1 MIKNNIRLV
10 VLGSKS
16 FVAKNV
22 IKEIKKKN
30 YKIKIVKISRKYADL
45 EDRKQ
50 IMKIKKVFKA
60 HDTVFFA
67 AAKAPA
73 KNFLDYLYN
82 VRICKNVINS
92 INKTSIDHLIYLSSD
107 AVFSDIKNKIKEDS
121 PKNPNSYHGKMHLKR
136 ERLLKKKFKEK
147 LTILRPTLIYGK
159 DDPHNGY
166 GPNKFV
172 RLAKKNKNIEIFG
185 EGEEK
190 RDHVHIEDVSYI
202 ITKIIKNKLIGEFNI
217 ATGNLTSFLDIAIK
231 CINYTNSRS
240 KLIKI
245 KRKSKKLPHNG
256 YRPFNVKKIKSFFKN
271 KNIININKGIQKL
284 IR

>member
-1 MIKNNIRLV
+1 MIKNNRRLV

-22 IKEIKKKN
+22 IREIKKKN
-30 YKIKIVKISRKYADL
+30 YKFKIVKISRKFADL
-45 EDRKQ
+45 EDKRYLTKLE
-50 IMKIKKVFKA
+50 KVFKK

-82 VRICKNVINS
+82 IRMCKNVIKS
-92 INKTSIDHLIYLSSD
+92 IDKTSIDHFIYLSSD
-107 AVFSDIKNKIKEDS
+107 AVFSDIKKKIREDS
-121 PKNPNSYHGKMHLKR
+121 PKNPNNYHGKMHLKR
-136 ERLLKKKFKEK
+136 EGLLKKKFKGK
-147 LTILRPTLIYGK
+147 LTILRPTLIYGI

-166 GPNKFV
+166 GPNKFM

-185 EGEEK
+185 EGEER

-202 ITKIIKNKLIGEFNI
+202 ISKIIKNKTIGEFNI
-217 ATGNLTSFLDIAIK
+217 ATGNLISFFDIAIK
-231 CINYTNSRS
+231 CINHIDSQS

-245 KRKSKKLPHNG
+245 NRMGKKLPHNG

-271 KNIININKGIQKL
+271 KSIINIDKGIQKL
-284 IR
+284 IS